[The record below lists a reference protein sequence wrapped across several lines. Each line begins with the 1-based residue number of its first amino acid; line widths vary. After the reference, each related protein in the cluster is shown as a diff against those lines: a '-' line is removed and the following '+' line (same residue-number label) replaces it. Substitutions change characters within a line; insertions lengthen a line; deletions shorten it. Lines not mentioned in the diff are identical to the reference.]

1 MLQKAV
7 ISQKIKMR
15 LVMIGEN
22 NQDFNFLT
30 KKKAPQN

>member
-1 MLQKAV
+1 MQKAA

-15 LVMIGEN
+15 LVMVGEE
-22 NQDFNFLT
+22 NQDFNFFT